1 MDQLKNMEEK
11 ELGRASPLTGGLA
24 ADTSKI
30 CSNKRSGETECS
42 GGPGSLQEQEG
53 I

>member
-11 ELGRASPLTGGLA
+11 ELGKASPLTGGSA
-24 ADTSKI
+24 TDTSRV
-30 CSNKRSGETECS
+30 CSNRRSREAECS
-42 GGPGSLQEQEG
+42 GGPGPLQEQEG